1 MQPPFSRLQL
11 YLSRGALVADTW
23 PYVEAVSWA
32 AVTEFTVTEDHLKL
46 TAIVLHV
53 TLAAGELRPDQYIR
67 DEGIAGCASRR
78 KVLSRGEGK
87 VHPRGT
93 HRRDTQSIGAHRR
106 RLSDMTPS

>member
-46 TAIVLHV
+46 LRHV
-53 TLAAGELRPDQYIR
+53 HLYWDYGDRPPRHIGRWRVAA
-67 DEGIAGCASRR
+67 
-78 KVLSRGEGK
+78 
-87 VHPRGT
+87 
-93 HRRDTQSIGAHRR
+93 
-106 RLSDMTPS
+106 